1 MFCSKEPD
9 VKILSQVGVT
19 KNENLSRLMAT
30 HRRKNSV
37 ERVAIRGKPAVSG
50 LLLSVPLWKWEEV
63 TVVVSWGGLQWV
75 HKKEYISF
83 LATHITCW
91 WW

>member
-19 KNENLSRLMAT
+19 KNEDLSRLMAT
-30 HRRKNSV
+30 HRRKIRV
-37 ERVAIRGKPAVSG
+37 ERVAIRGKPMVSG

-63 TVVVSWGGLQWV
+63 TVVVSWGLRWV